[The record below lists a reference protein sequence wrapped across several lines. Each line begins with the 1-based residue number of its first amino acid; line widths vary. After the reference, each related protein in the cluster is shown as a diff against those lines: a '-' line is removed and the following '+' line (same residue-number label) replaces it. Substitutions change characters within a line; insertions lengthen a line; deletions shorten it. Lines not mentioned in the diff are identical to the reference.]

1 MKADTIEELA
11 DHFGVDKET
20 LLETVNTFN
29 ENSVN
34 NEDPEWNLR
43 MLGWTIEEGPFY
55 MLKALPAVHHT
66 MGGLKINI
74 EAQVINTDGNPIE
87 GLYAAGEVT
96 GGIHGSNR
104 LGSAELTD
112 ITVFGRI
119 SGQNAAQYA
128 LENQE

>member
-1 MKADTIEELA
+1 
-11 DHFGVDKET
+11 
-20 LLETVNTFN
+20 
-29 ENSVN
+29 
-34 NEDPEWNLR
+34 

-66 MGGLKINI
+66 MGGL
-74 EAQVINTDGNPIE
+74 EINTDAQVMTKDGKAID

-104 LGSAELTD
+104 LGSVAIAD

-119 SGQNAAQYA
+119 AGENAAANA
-128 LENQE
+128 LK